1 MTLYDLPT
9 SLTVGGKEI
18 PIRTDYRDVINVI
31 TALNDPNLAGSEKP
45 YVLLTAMVIDPV
57 PTELT
62 EEALRAALAFI
73 SAGMEGERK
82 GPRLMD
88 WEQDAP
94 LIISAVN
101 KVAAREVRAEKY
113 LHWWTFIGYYME
125 IGESQFSTVVGI
137 RQTKKKHKKLERYEE
152 EYYRHN
158 KSLIDLKQ
166 KISDE
171 EADALDELV
180 GWRD

>member
-1 MTLYDLPT
+1 MTMYDLPT
-9 SLTVGGKEI
+9 SVTVDGKDY

-31 TALNDPNLAGSEKP
+31 TALNDPNLDEYEKS
-45 YVLLTAMVIDPV
+45 YVLLTAMFTDPV
-57 PTELT
+57 PPELVG
-62 EEALRAALAFI
+62 EAIQAAFSFI
-73 SAGMEGERK
+73 SAGMDGDRK

-101 KVAAREVRAEKY
+101 KVAGKEVRAMDY

-125 IGESQFSTVVGI
+125 IGESQFSTVVSI
-137 RQTKKKHKKLERYEE
+137 RQKKKKHKKLEKHEE

-158 KSLIDLKQ
+158 KSMIDLKQ

-171 EADALDELV
+171 EADALDQLV